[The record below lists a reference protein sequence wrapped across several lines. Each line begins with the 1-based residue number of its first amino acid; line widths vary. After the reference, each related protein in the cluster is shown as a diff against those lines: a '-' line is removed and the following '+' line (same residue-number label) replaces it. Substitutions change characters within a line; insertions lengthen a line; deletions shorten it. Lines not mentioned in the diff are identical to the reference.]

1 MKRNAAHNPDK
12 AKLSNPKF
20 DYCVLEVN
28 DEFMLIILI
37 PENLTS
43 TAVIRWKRRE
53 EAALWQ
59 PEKMTEVLRGLLWV
73 DVGAV
78 WVWVW
83 LVVVVVMRKNK
94 TLRLW
99 CVRLGV
105 VTVVYGANI
114 CLNILM

>member
-1 MKRNAAHNPDK
+1 MKRNAAHNPNK

-53 EAALWQ
+53 EAALCQ

-99 CVRLGV
+99 CVRMGA

>member
-20 DYCVLEVN
+20 DYCVLEVY
-28 DEFMLIILI
+28 DEFMLRILI

-53 EAALWQ
+53 EAALWH

-73 DVGAV
+73 DVGP
-78 WVWVW
+78 VWVW
-83 LVVVVVMRKNK
+83 LVVVAVMRKNK
-94 TLRLW
+94 TLW
-99 CVRLGV
+99 CLRLGA